1 MFKTVVQS
9 NSCFCCLENI
19 PPLVVHKKKK
29 KQKKTGEKNNHGTC
43 IYTLKGGQFLLPAI
57 FRSFPY
63 FPWVVSMVI
72 FFGVF
77 FWGCGGGVWGGSAV
91 GTRPARG
98 LPLKRGAPVAGAGV
112 SGAPRP
118 GGKPGGRSEG
128 APGLCPGRGSGFPNE
143 TLVGARTWAC
153 D

>member
-1 MFKTVVQS
+1 M
-9 NSCFCCLENI
+9 I
-19 PPLVVHKKKK
+19 
-29 KQKKTGEKNNHGTC
+29 
-43 IYTLKGGQFLLPAI
+43 
-57 FRSFPY
+57 
-63 FPWVVSMVI
+63 PWVVSLDI

-77 FWGCGGGVWGGSAV
+77 FWGVLGAVFGVGF

-143 TLVGARTWAC
+143 TLVGTNLGRGPVIEL
-153 D
+153 